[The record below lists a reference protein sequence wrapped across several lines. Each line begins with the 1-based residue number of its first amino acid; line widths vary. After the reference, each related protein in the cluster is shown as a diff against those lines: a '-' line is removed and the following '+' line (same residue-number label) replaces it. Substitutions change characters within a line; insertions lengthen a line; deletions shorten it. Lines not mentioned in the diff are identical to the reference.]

1 MAEPSPRPS
10 ATEDLSAPPWPA
22 TARRG
27 PWGLEVGGLALSE
40 LADRF
45 ATPLLVL
52 DEQEVRD
59 RARAIAGRFPRVLYA
74 VKAFTAHAVLRI
86 VLDEGLDLLASTGGE
101 VEACLRAGAPA
112 SRIVLHGNNKTDEE
126 LALAVGSGVSLVVV
140 DHRAELERLDA
151 VARSQGRVQPVLL
164 RVVPEVEV
172 ATHEAIATGH
182 DASKFGSAL
191 ADAPGVIEAAASMT
205 GIRFDGIHAH
215 IGSQVLDLEPYL
227 RSLDRLVQTLAD
239 IRDRADATAS
249 VLDLG
254 GGFGV
259 TYVDEPPLA
268 TDALAAAVTERLAE
282 RCAALHLPVPS
293 LIVEPGRSIVANAG
307 LTVYRVG
314 SRKQVG
320 TGRTLL
326 AVDGGMSDNVRPMLY
341 DARYTVADVRPS
353 AEGDLATFTVV
364 GRHCE
369 SGDTLAEDVHL
380 PADAG
385 PGDLLAFAATG
396 AYTYSL
402 ASSYNRVG
410 RPAVVGVRDGLV
422 RLWLRR
428 EDAADLD
435 RLEAPAPRAA
445 IVAEAPDGI
454 TIRPA
459 SPRDADSYIEFWT
472 AVVAEGRYVRTER
485 VSHSKRVY
493 RSRFRRPWTDHEAQI
508 VAVDAQGSVVGHIYI
523 QRERH
528 PVTHHVATLGI
539 AVAAD
544 QRGRGVGSALL
555 ADAIVWARGVG
566 VEKLVLSVYPHNT
579 GAIALYRKFGFVQEG
594 RLSRQSRKSYGDED
608 EILMAAW
615 IAGEDLEGTDRP

>member
-1 MAEPSPRPS
+1 MRTWGRRCSTSSPTCDRSTGWSRRSRRS
-10 ATEDLSAPPWPA
+10 ATGRGS
-22 TARRG
+22 TA
-27 PWGLEVGGLALSE
+27 A
-40 LADRF
+40 
-45 ATPLLVL
+45 
-52 DEQEVRD
+52 
-59 RARAIAGRFPRVLYA
+59 
-74 VKAFTAHAVLRI
+74 
-86 VLDEGLDLLASTGGE
+86 
-101 VEACLRAGAPA
+101 
-112 SRIVLHGNNKTDEE
+112 
-126 LALAVGSGVSLVVV
+126 
-140 DHRAELERLDA
+140 
-151 VARSQGRVQPVLL
+151 
-164 RVVPEVEV
+164 
-172 ATHEAIATGH
+172 
-182 DASKFGSAL
+182 
-191 ADAPGVIEAAASMT
+191 
-205 GIRFDGIHAH
+205 
-215 IGSQVLDLEPYL
+215 
-227 RSLDRLVQTLAD
+227 
-239 IRDRADATAS
+239 

-259 TYVDEPPLA
+259 TYVDERPLA
-268 TDALAAAVTERLAE
+268 TDALAVAVTDRLAE
-282 RCAALHLPVPS
+282 RCSALDLPVPS

-320 TGRTLL
+320 SGRTLL

-341 DARYTVADVRPS
+341 DARYTVAAVRPP
-353 AEGDLATFTVV
+353 ADGDLATFTIV

-380 PADAG
+380 PAGAG

-410 RPAVVGVRDGLV
+410 RPAVVGVRDGLA

-435 RLEAPAPRAA
+435 RLEGPAPRAA
-445 IVAEAPDGI
+445 TVAEAPEGI

-459 SPRDADSYIEFWT
+459 APRDADSYIAFWT

-508 VAVDAQGSVVGHIYI
+508 VAVDAQGTVVGHIYI

-544 QRGRGVGSALL
+544 HRGRGVGSALL

>member
-1 MAEPSPRPS
+1 M
-10 ATEDLSAPPWPA
+10 
-22 TARRG
+22 
-27 PWGLEVGGLALSE
+27 
-40 LADRF
+40 
-45 ATPLLVL
+45 
-52 DEQEVRD
+52 
-59 RARAIAGRFPRVLYA
+59 
-74 VKAFTAHAVLRI
+74 
-86 VLDEGLDLLASTGGE
+86 
-101 VEACLRAGAPA
+101 
-112 SRIVLHGNNKTDEE
+112 
-126 LALAVGSGVSLVVV
+126 
-140 DHRAELERLDA
+140 
-151 VARSQGRVQPVLL
+151 
-164 RVVPEVEV
+164 
-172 ATHEAIATGH
+172 
-182 DASKFGSAL
+182 
-191 ADAPGVIEAAASMT
+191 
-205 GIRFDGIHAH
+205 
-215 IGSQVLDLEPYL
+215 
-227 RSLDRLVQTLAD
+227 
-239 IRDRADATAS
+239 
-249 VLDLG
+249 
-254 GGFGV
+254 
-259 TYVDEPPLA
+259 
-268 TDALAAAVTERLAE
+268 
-282 RCAALHLPVPS
+282 
-293 LIVEPGRSIVANAG
+293 
-307 LTVYRVG
+307 
-314 SRKQVG
+314 
-320 TGRTLL
+320 
-326 AVDGGMSDNVRPMLY
+326 
-341 DARYTVADVRPS
+341 
-353 AEGDLATFTVV
+353 

-410 RPAVVGVRDGLV
+410 RPAVVGVRDGLA

-435 RLEAPAPRAA
+435 RLEGPAPRAA
-445 IVAEAPDGI
+445 VVAEAPEGI

-459 SPRDADSYIEFWT
+459 APRDADSYIAFWT

-508 VAVDAQGSVVGHIYI
+508 VAVDGQGTVVGHIYI

-544 QRGRGVGSALL
+544 HRGRGVGSALL

>member
-10 ATEDLSAPPWPA
+10 SAEELPAPPWPA
-22 TARRG
+22 TALRG
-27 PWGLEVGGLALSE
+27 PWGLEVGGLALTE

-45 ATPLLVL
+45 GTPLLVV
-52 DEQEVRD
+52 DEEEVRD

-74 VKAFTAHAVLRI
+74 VKAFTAHAVLRL

-151 VARSQGRVQPVLL
+151 VARSQSRVQPVLL

-182 DASKFGSAL
+182 DASKFGMAL

-215 IGSQVLDLEPYL
+215 VGSQVLDLEPYL
-227 RSLDRLVQTLAD
+227 RSLDRLVQTLAE
-239 IRDRADATAS
+239 IRDRAGVTAA

-259 TYVDEPPLA
+259 TYVDERPLA
-268 TDALAAAVTERLAE
+268 TDALAVAVTDRLAE
-282 RCAALHLPVPS
+282 RCSALDLQMPS

-320 TGRTLL
+320 SGRTLL

-341 DARYTVADVRPS
+341 DARYTVASVRPP
-353 AEGDLATFTVV
+353 ADGDLATFTVV

-410 RPAVVGVRDGLV
+410 RPAVVGVRDGLA

-435 RLEAPAPRAA
+435 RLEGPAPRAA
-445 IVAEAPDGI
+445 IVAEAPEGI

-459 SPRDADSYIEFWT
+459 APRDADSYIDFWT

-508 VAVDAQGSVVGHIYI
+508 VAVDAQGTVVGHIYI

-544 QRGRGVGSALL
+544 HRGRGVGSALL